1 MVRCI
6 FILLDCHYNY
16 NASVVVVAEK
26 ALMHDGGVSQCSNH
40 TQDLE
45 KKHFM

>member
-6 FILLDCHYNY
+6 IILLDCHNNY
-16 NASVVVVAEK
+16 NASVFVVVAEK

-45 KKHFM
+45 KK